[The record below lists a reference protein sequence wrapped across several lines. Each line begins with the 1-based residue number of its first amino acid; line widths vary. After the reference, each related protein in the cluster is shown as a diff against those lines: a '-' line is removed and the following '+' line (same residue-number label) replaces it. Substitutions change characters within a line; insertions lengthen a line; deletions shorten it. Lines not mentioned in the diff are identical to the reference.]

1 MSSRLAA
8 NIFSSRIMPRVQL
21 LRKALRPLV
30 IGGVFGICST
40 CSTVCCGDATVALE
54 TNETNAAG
62 DTPSTAETTN
72 GSKILVQTV
81 QHAAATLDACSSAE
95 RSGVLTLA
103 CDLAS
108 IGGGIAVVE
117 KALQETSKGVFRSL
131 LSDACCAATQ
141 LLLTPSVTALG
152 AITSSVETAAC
163 DGMDVNVAR
172 QALSPLES
180 TALTSALVNM
190 YTHFIG
196 QTDLRT
202 CATSFAV
209 EVGSKGANQLVADLL
224 ASATPAGDFAA
235 PVGRVVVSTAID
247 TVNVMRTGD
256 IERLGKNFGLN
267 TIQTTCGVAGPAVLS
282 SLFGPAAPIAFA
294 VTAIASSHVCRET
307 AKAVTPLGRATQ
319 YETRQQYGPSEA
331 ETPVEDVVS
340 LTASLAALTA
350 VVLSVLPDGSIE
362 GGLRELRCR
371 KSMTSPSNA

>member
-8 NIFSSRIMPRVQL
+8 NIFSSRIMPRVLL

-40 CSTVCCGDATVALE
+40 CSTVCCVDATVIALE
-54 TNETNAAG
+54 TDETNAAG

-141 LLLTPSVTALG
+141 LSVTALG

-163 DGMDVNVAR
+163 DGVDVNVAR

-331 ETPVEDVVS
+331 ERPVEDVVS